1 MKAYRV
7 CGICCVA
14 MVFVLGLLL
23 PRAAGGAGY
32 SFLDDFEDG
41 DTSDWTMQTSVTGS
55 IGASMARSFGGIF
68 GLQMKSIPRWDRSCV
83 FVNYYVSNVY
93 YTKAYT
99 VGFEFNYDKSN
110 DPNGFH
116 FIEVMAMNDA
126 AGVARQVG
134 LYLDTPGQAGGQDA
148 LVYRDAVP
156 SNQSV
161 AGLTED
167 VWYRLD
173 VAVDPSSGT
182 YDLTVT
188 DPQGTFGVYD
198 TTVPQWVN
206 QLVTADIPF
215 IGAGQADGFACL
227 RVGDRNAD
235 AVTYDH
241 GQAYWDNI
249 AVQGTQIPEPVSA
262 LILLVGFCPAVLRRW
277 KRR

>member
-1 MKAYRV
+1 MKAYPA

-14 MVFVLGLLL
+14 VVFVLVVLL

-32 SFLDDFEDG
+32 SFLDNFEDG

-55 IGASMARSFGGIF
+55 IGASMGRSFGGIF
-68 GLQMKSIPRWDRSCV
+68 GLHMKSIPNGDRACAIGPSDLA
-83 FVNYYVSNVY
+83 NLD

-110 DPNGFH
+110 DPTGFH
-116 FIEVMAMNDA
+116 FIEVMAVNDPD
-126 AGVARQVG
+126 GVARQVG

-148 LVYRDAVP
+148 LVYRDALP
-156 SNQSV
+156 SNQVV
-161 AGLTED
+161 AGLKED
-167 VWYRLD
+167 VWYRMD
-173 VAVDPSSGT
+173 VAVDPSAGT

-198 TTVPQWVN
+198 STVPQWVN

-215 IGAGQADGFACL
+215 IGAGQADGFSCL

-235 AVTYDH
+235 AATYDH
-241 GQAYWDNI
+241 GEAYWDNI
-249 AVQGTQIPEPVSA
+249 AVQGTLIPEPA
-262 LILLVGFCPAVLRRW
+262 MLGLLAVGGIAVLRRR
-277 KRR
+277 KT